1 MHHVFVSNKGKLAI
15 TEYKV
20 LNTSKSYNLLQI
32 SIRTGRKNQ
41 IRAQLSNI
49 KTPIIGDIKYEARTN
64 PLHRLGL
71 HASKLTIVNPKT
83 KKPMVFASDAPKDFY
98 QMFRC
103 KDTM

>member
-49 KTPIIGDIKYEARTN
+49 KTPIIGDTKYEARTN